1 MRVPTRTTRA
11 MAIAMAGVFALSAC
25 GGSDDGGGSGDG
37 ATGGGAG
44 DPDATWS
51 MYIGQPENPL
61 VPGNTS
67 ETEGGQVVDSLWT
80 GLVQYSREDTSVE
93 YTGVAESIESD
104 DQQTWTITLK
114 DGWTFHDGT
123 DVTASSFVDAWN
135 YTALSDNAQQ
145 NSYFFGN
152 IEGYDDLQAETDDEG
167 NVVAPPAATEMSG
180 LEVVDDQTFTVTL
193 TSPFAQFPLTLGY
206 TAFYPMSQA
215 FLDAPE
221 GMATET
227 PIGNGPFMAEAPL
240 SDGQGIDLV
249 RYDDYAGED
258 AAQSGGVSYRIY
270 TDVNTAYNDVQGGN
284 LDLVDSIPPDAIA
297 SAQDVFGDR
306 YLESPSSSF
315 QYLGYPLYD
324 PRFQDVRV
332 RQAMSMAIDR
342 DAISQAIFQGSR
354 TAADD
359 FVSPVVN
366 GYREGACEYCQYDP
380 EAAAALLAETDFD
393 TSQPIELWFN
403 SGAGHD
409 AWVQAVGNQLRDNLG
424 VDYTLRGDLDF
435 AQYLPLGDEKGF
447 SGPFRSGWVMDYPS
461 MQNYLEPLFSTG
473 AQPPA
478 GSNNTFYSNEE
489 FDSLLQQG
497 NSASTDDEAV
507 ELYQQADDVLLEDMP
522 AIPMFF
528 SVVQSVWSENI
539 SNVYVDP
546 FTRVDA
552 AAVTVNS

>member
-25 GGSDDGGGSGDG
+25 GGSDDGGSGEGGGGDG
-37 ATGGGAG
+37 GAAN
-44 DPDATWS
+44 PDATWS

-123 DVTASSFVDAWN
+123 PVTASSFVDAWN

-152 IEGYDDLQAETDDEG
+152 IEGYADLQAETDDEG
-167 NVVAPPAATEMSG
+167 NVVAPPASKEMSG

-215 FLDAPE
+215 FLDDPE

-324 PRFQDVRV
+324 DRFSDVRV

-380 EAAAALLAETDFD
+380 EAAKALLAETDFD

-447 SGPFRSGWVMDYPS
+447 TGPFRSGWVMDYPS

-478 GSNNTFYSNEE
+478 GSNNTFYSSEE

-497 NSASTDDEAV
+497 NSAATDDEAV

>member
-25 GGSDDGGGSGDG
+25 GGSDDGGSGDG

-44 DPDATWS
+44 NPDATWS

-104 DQQTWTITLK
+104 DQQNWTITLK

-123 DVTASSFVDAWN
+123 PVTASSFVDAWN

-145 NSYFFGN
+145 NSYFFSN
-152 IEGYDDLQAETDDEG
+152 IEGYDALQAETDDEG
-167 NVVAPPAATEMSG
+167 NVVAPPTATEMSG
-180 LEVVDDQTFTVTL
+180 LEVVDDQTFTVAL
-193 TSPFAQFPLTLGY
+193 TSPFTQYPLTLGY

-215 FLDAPE
+215 FLDDPE
-221 GMATET
+221 AMATDT

-249 RYDDYAGED
+249 RFDDYAGED

-342 DAISQAIFQGSR
+342 QAISDAIFQGSR
-354 TAADD
+354 TPADD

-380 EAAAALLAETDFD
+380 EAAKALLAETDFD

-403 SGAGHD
+403 NGAGHD

-435 AQYLPLGDEKGF
+435 SQYLPLGDDQGF
-447 SGPFRSGWVMDYPS
+447 TGPFRSGWVMDYPS
-461 MQNYLEPLFSTG
+461 MQNYLESLFSTG

-478 GSNNTFYSNEE
+478 GSNNTFYSNPD
-489 FDSLLQQG
+489 FDALLQEA
-497 NSASTDDEAV
+497 NSAPTDDEAV

-539 SNVYVDP
+539 SDVYVDP

>member
-1 MRVPTRTTRA
+1 

-25 GGSDDGGGSGDG
+25 GGSDDGGSGDG

-44 DPDATWS
+44 NPDATWS

-104 DQQTWTITLK
+104 DQQNWTITLK

-123 DVTASSFVDAWN
+123 PVTASSFVDAWN

-145 NSYFFGN
+145 NSYFFSN
-152 IEGYDDLQAETDDEG
+152 IEGYDALQAETDDEG
-167 NVVAPPAATEMSG
+167 NVVAPPTATEMSG
-180 LEVVDDQTFTVTL
+180 LEVVDDQTFTVAL
-193 TSPFAQFPLTLGY
+193 TSPFTQYPLTLGY

-215 FLDAPE
+215 FLDDPE
-221 GMATET
+221 AMATDT

-249 RYDDYAGED
+249 RFDDYAGED

-342 DAISQAIFQGSR
+342 QAISDAIFQGSR
-354 TAADD
+354 TPADD

-380 EAAAALLAETDFD
+380 EAAKALLAETDFD

-403 SGAGHD
+403 NGAGHD

-435 AQYLPLGDEKGF
+435 SQYLPLGDDQGF
-447 SGPFRSGWVMDYPS
+447 TGPFRSGWVMDYPS
-461 MQNYLEPLFSTG
+461 MQNYLESLFSTG

-478 GSNNTFYSNEE
+478 GSNNTFYSNPD
-489 FDSLLQQG
+489 FDALLQEA
-497 NSASTDDEAV
+497 NSAPTDDEAV

-539 SNVYVDP
+539 SDVYVDP

>member
-11 MAIAMAGVFALSAC
+11 MAVAMAGVFALTAC
-25 GGSDDGGGSGDG
+25 GGSDGDGSGSGGSGG
-37 ATGGGAG
+37 AAA
-44 DPDATWS
+44 DPDGTWS

-80 GLVQYSREDTSVE
+80 GLVGYSREDTSVE
-93 YTGVAESIESD
+93 YSGVAESIESD
-104 DQQTWTITLK
+104 DQQNWTITLK

-123 DVTASSFVDAWN
+123 PVTASSFVDAWN
-135 YTALSDNAQQ
+135 YTALSTNAQQ
-145 NSYFFGN
+145 NAYFFGN
-152 IEGYDDLQAETDDEG
+152 IQGYDDLQGEVDDDG
-167 NVVAPPAATEMSG
+167 NVVAEPAATELSG
-180 LEVVDDQTFTVTL
+180 LEVVDDQTFTVAL
-193 TSPFAQFPLTLGY
+193 SEPFTQYPLTLGY

-215 FLDAPE
+215 FLDDPE
-221 GMATET
+221 GMARET

-249 RYDDYAGED
+249 RYDDYAGDD
-258 AAQSGGVSYRIY
+258 AAQSGGVSYKIY

-284 LDLVDSIPPDAIA
+284 LDLVTPIPPDAIA
-297 SAQDVFGDR
+297 SAQDTFGDR

-315 QYLGYPLYD
+315 QYLGFPLYD
-324 PRFQDVRV
+324 DRYADPKV
-332 RQAMSMAIDR
+332 RQALSMAIDR
-342 DAISQAIFQGSR
+342 QAIADAIFQGAR
-354 TAADD
+354 TPADD

-366 GYREGACEYCQYDP
+366 GYREGACEYCTFDP
-380 EAAAALLAETDFD
+380 EAADALLSETDFD
-393 TSQPIELWFN
+393 RSQPVELWFN

-409 AWVQAVGNQLRDNLG
+409 AWIQAIGNQLRENLG
-424 VDYTLRGDLDF
+424 VDYTLKGDLDF
-435 AQYLPLGDEKGF
+435 SQYLPLGDDKGF
-447 SGPFRSGWVMDYPS
+447 TGPFRSGWVMDYPS
-461 MQNYLEPLFSTG
+461 MQNYLESLFSTG

-497 NSASTDDEAV
+497 NSAPTDEEAV
-507 ELYQQADDVLLEDMP
+507 DFYQQADDVLLQDMP
-522 AIPMFF
+522 AIP
-528 SVVQSVWSENI
+528 VLYGLEQSVWSDHI

-552 AAVTVNS
+552 AAVTVNG